1 MDRHGVVIAID
12 TGFDEI
18 EALYA
23 KYRLQEAGC
32 QVAVT
37 GPQAGE
43 TYVGRRGYPY
53 TAEFSFFDVQERLI
67 SGIVIPGG
75 LAPARLRLDGKLK
88 LLVAELFRAEK
99 LVATICHGGSVAIS
113 AGICR
118 GVRMTGSPAILDD
131 LRNAGAVVEDAPV
144 VVDRSVVSSRTTPD
158 LPYFLPAILNVLGL
172 AATAQEE
179 QPAKV
184 GS

>member
-1 MDRHGVVIAID
+1 MDKHGIVIAID
-12 TGFDEI
+12 TGFNEI

-23 KYRLQEAGC
+23 KYRLQEAGW
-32 QVAVT
+32 QVVMV

-43 TYVGRRGYPY
+43 TYIGRYGYPCP
-53 TAEFSFFDVQERLI
+53 AELSFSDVQERLI

-75 LAPARLRLDGKLK
+75 WAPTRLRVQGKLK
-88 LLVAELFRAEK
+88 MLVAEVFRAGK

-131 LRNAGAVVEDAPV
+131 LRNAGALLEDSPV
-144 VVDRSVVSSRTTPD
+144 VVDRNIVSSRATAD
-158 LPYFLPAILNVLGL
+158 LPRFLPAIFEVLESGVRPR
-172 AATAQEE
+172 EE
-179 QPAKV
+179 QPTTV
-184 GS
+184 GD

>member
-1 MDRHGVVIAID
+1 MDKHGVVIAID

-32 QVAVT
+32 QVAMT

-43 TYVGRRGYPY
+43 TYIGRRGYPY
-53 TAEFSFFDVQERLI
+53 TAELSFSDVQERLI

-75 LAPARLRLDGKLK
+75 WAPTRLRVQGKLK
-88 LLVAELFRAEK
+88 MLVAELFKADK

-118 GVRMTGSPAILDD
+118 GVHMTGSPAILDD
-131 LRNAGAVVEDAPV
+131 LRNAGALLEDAPV
-144 VVDRSVVSSRTTPD
+144 VVDRGVVSSRTTVD
-158 LPYFLPAILNVLGL
+158 LPYFLPAILKVLGL
-172 AATAQEE
+172 ASPVHDE
-179 QPAKV
+179 QPVKV